1 MNRKRNLILFIL
13 TFVHLAVWIAVAL
26 LAVAISLHKDNVIHS
41 VFVQAMAFT
50 LGGIWIIIMAL
61 NGTAILYSRAKYDS
75 QFIKHQD
82 NLILENKKKEIRG
95 LIIAGVISFTGL
107 SVFIMLY
114 IYLRSGLTKNQLRAA
129 KKQIA
134 LTNVNLIL
142 DQPAINEKINARPEL
157 KRKIKSL
164 GSIREKGIDTPHH
177 VNSYIMKLLRE
188 EGINFR
194 FPYNDREIYYAGM
207 AYKR

>member
-13 TFVHLAVWIAVAL
+13 TFVHLAVWIVIGL
-26 LAVAISLHKDNVIHS
+26 LLVSISVHKNKIIHS
-41 VFVQAMAFT
+41 IFFQAMAFT
-50 LGGIWIIIMAL
+50 LAGVWIMIMAL
-61 NGTAILYSRAKYDS
+61 NVTTILYSKAKYDS

-82 NLILENKKKEIRG
+82 SLILENKKKEIRG
-95 LIIAGVISFTGL
+95 LIIAGLISFTGL

-114 IYLRSGLTKNQLRAA
+114 IYLKSGLTKNQLRAA

-134 LTNVNLIL
+134 LTNVDLIL
-142 DQPAINEKINARPEL
+142 EQPAINEKINARPEL

-164 GSIREKGIDTPHH
+164 SSIREKGIDTPHH
-177 VNSYIMKLLRE
+177 INSYIMKLLRE

-194 FPYNDREIYYAGM
+194 FPYNDREIYYAGI